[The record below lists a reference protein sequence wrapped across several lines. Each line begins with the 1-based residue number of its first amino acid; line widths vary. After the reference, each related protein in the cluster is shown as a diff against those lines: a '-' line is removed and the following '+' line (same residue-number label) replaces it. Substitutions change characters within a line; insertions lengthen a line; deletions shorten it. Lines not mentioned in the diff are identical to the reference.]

1 MPIHAKCKLIKKEQ
15 LKNDIYKFIIEAPEI
30 SKQAMPG
37 QFLEIRVI
45 DKIDPLLRRPISIHK
60 IEGNNIEFIFQI
72 KGKGTEILAER
83 KEGEEID
90 ILRTI
95 RTRHIHIWR

>member
-90 ILRTI
+90 ILRTT
-95 RTRHIHIWR
+95 RTRHIHI